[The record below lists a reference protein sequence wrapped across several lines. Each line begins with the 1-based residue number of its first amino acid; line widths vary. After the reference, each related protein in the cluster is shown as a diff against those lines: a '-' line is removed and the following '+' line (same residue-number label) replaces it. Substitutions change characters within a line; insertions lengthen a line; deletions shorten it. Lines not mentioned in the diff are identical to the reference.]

1 MAQCYTAS
9 NHKGKTMLI
18 KFKSEQ
24 SGDFVMTSDVALPLL
39 KMMGASGKSE
49 GAVSSDALRTALG
62 QLESALR
69 QLPAQDQDQDEDD
82 EAEANVSLATRAS
95 PLLAMLRKAAAE
107 DGYVMWQED

>member
-1 MAQCYTAS
+1 
-9 NHKGKTMLI
+9 MLI

-24 SGDFVMTSDVALPLL
+24 SGDFVMMSDVAMPLL

-49 GAVSSDALRTALG
+49 GAVSSAALRDSLAS
-62 QLESALR
+62 LESAL
-69 QLPAQDQDQDEDD
+69 QQVPAQEQDREDE
-82 EAEANVSLATRAS
+82 EGEEKEKNVSLATRAS

>member
-1 MAQCYTAS
+1 
-9 NHKGKTMLI
+9 MLI

-24 SGDFVMTSDVALPLL
+24 SGDFVMMSDVALPLL

-49 GAVSSDALRTALG
+49 GAVSAEQLRNALAKLENAL
-62 QLESALR
+62 QQE
-69 QLPAQDQDQDEDD
+69 PAQDQQQDDEDQE
-82 EAEANVSLATRAS
+82 EAEAKVSLATRAS

>member
-1 MAQCYTAS
+1 
-9 NHKGKTMLI
+9 MLI

-24 SGDFVMTSDVALPLL
+24 SGDFVMMSDVAMPLL

-49 GAVSSDALRTALG
+49 GAVSSAALRNALAR
-62 QLESALR
+62 LEGALQQMPPQER
-69 QLPAQDQDQDEDD
+69 DQEDD
-82 EAEANVSLATRAS
+82 DGEDDDADANLSLATRAS

>member
-1 MAQCYTAS
+1 
-9 NHKGKTMLI
+9 MLI

-24 SGDFVMTSDVALPLL
+24 SGEFVMMSDVAIPLL

-49 GAVSSDALRTALG
+49 GAVSADELRDSLARLERAL
-62 QLESALR
+62 Q
-69 QLPAQDQDQDEDD
+69 QLPTQESEDEKDED
-82 EAEANVSLATRAS
+82 EPPHNVSLATRAN